1 VASAHDRHEDRELGR
16 HERGRA
22 LVNAAET
29 ERLLRGLKVNEFLV
43 GEASLLDEWRLE
55 EWLELFTEDASY
67 VIPGTDDPAADP
79 KSSLVL
85 VDDDRTR
92 LGWRVKRLLGGH
104 AHREFPWSRTR
115 RIVTNVRV
123 QSEEGGILRATA
135 SFVVW
140 RFRHGHADP
149 FVGRSDYRLVEQ
161 EGAFRIA
168 AKRAMLDHES
178 LAPNGALSFL
188 L

>member
-1 VASAHDRHEDRELGR
+1 VS
-16 HERGRA
+16 
-22 LVNAAET
+22 ET
-29 ERLLRGLKVNEFLV
+29 ERLLLGLKVNEFLV
-43 GEASLLDEWRLE
+43 GEANLLDEWRLE
-55 EWLELFTEDASY
+55 EWLALFTDDASY
-67 VIPGTDDPAADP
+67 VIPGTDDPDADP
-79 KSSLVL
+79 KRALVL

-115 RIVTNVRV
+115 RIISNIRAEPDGALVR
-123 QSEEGGILRATA
+123 ANA

-149 FVGRSDYRLVEQ
+149 FVGRSDYRLVAA
-161 EGAFRIA
+161 GGSFRIA
-168 AKRAMLDHES
+168 SKRAMLDHES